1 LDGQGD
7 IHYQFLLSMFA
18 MTALGVGEIVG
29 AIIMGILVDKIGS
42 KKSSL
47 VNVGLVFI

>member
-1 LDGQGD
+1 ML
-7 IHYQFLLSMFA
+7 A

-29 AIIMGILVDKIGS
+29 ALIMGRAVDKIGS

-47 VNVGLVFI
+47 INVFFVLI